1 MGMGWVGVGVVVY
14 ACANEKKKKK
24 GIIYWKQA
32 AHYLVGDISIEFYE
46 VSLNWE
52 S

>member
-1 MGMGWVGVGVVVY
+1 MQM
-14 ACANEKKKKK
+14 KKSE
-24 GIIYWKQA
+24 IRYWEQE